1 MKKIIKLFVLTA
13 VIFFPLVLGS
23 CDNGN
28 TTSTT
33 TTDTETVK
41 LDYDMSNVKLEDKV
55 VVYDGE
61 EHTLEITGSLP
72 TGVSV
77 IYENN
82 GKVNVGEYKVTAKFI
97 GDGLNYNPIPMT
109 ATLTIT
115 QAEYDMSN
123 IKFEDKT
130 VTYDGN
136 EHTLE
141 ITGTLPKGVSV
152 IYENNG
158 KVNVGEY
165 KVTAK
170 FIGDGL
176 NYNPIPSNSRYDCDF
191 KNH

>member
-13 VIFFPLVLGS
+13 VIFFPLMLGS

-41 LDYDMSNVKLEDKV
+41 LDYDMSNVKFEDKV
-55 VVYDGE
+55 VFYDGE

-77 IYENN
+77 TYTNNKLTEVGSIEATATFLGDYEH
-82 GKVNVGEYKVTAKFI
+82 
-97 GDGLNYNPIPMT
+97 YNEIPNMT

-123 IKFEDKT
+123 VKFEDKT
-130 VTYDGN
+130 FTYDGN

-158 KVNVGEY
+158 KVNVGV
-165 KVTAK
+165 K
-170 FIGDGL
+170 
-176 NYNPIPSNSRYDCDF
+176 
-191 KNH
+191 